1 VAAVF
6 GGRGAVLIFFF
17 TDAVGTGHSAGY
29 LTPLASVHASPLST
43 VPVDGT
49 PVVRVQALQQVPKFE
64 VIYNE
69 HFDLVYRNIRRLGVP
84 EALVDDAVQEV
95 FLVVYRRLGQFEGR
109 SSIKTWIFS
118 IVARVASDHR
128 RTIRR
133 KSPHTRNP
141 GAAVDADDIADERAE
156 GPHERMERLE
166 SVRLLHRL
174 LDELDDDKR
183 IVLVLAEL
191 ETMTVPEI
199 ADTLGENVNT
209 IYARL
214 RAARREFE
222 QAVARERA
230 RDTWRLR

>member
-1 VAAVF
+1 M
-6 GGRGAVLIFFF
+6 GVLKFFF
-17 TDAVGTGHSAGY
+17 TEVFAAGHSTGCLA
-29 LTPLASVHASPLST
+29 PLASVHASAASPL
-43 VPVDGT
+43 PVEGT
-49 PVVRVQALQQVPKFE
+49 SVVRAQVLRQVPPFE

-69 HFDLVYRNIRRLGVP
+69 HFDLVFRNIRRLGVP

-109 SSIKTWIFS
+109 SSLKTWIFS

-128 RTIRR
+128 RTLRR

-141 GAAVDADDIADERAE
+141 EAAVDADDIADEHAD
-156 GPHERMERLE
+156 GPHERMERQE

-191 ETMTVPEI
+191 ESMTVPEI

-209 IYARL
+209 IYARV

>member
-1 VAAVF
+1 VRA
-6 GGRGAVLIFFF
+6 
-17 TDAVGTGHSAGY
+17 H
-29 LTPLASVHASPLST
+29 T
-43 VPVDGT
+43 VP
-49 PVVRVQALQQVPKFE
+49 AVPPFE
-64 VIYNE
+64 AIYEE
-69 HFDLVYRNIRRLGVP
+69 HFDLVFRNIRRLGVP

-109 SSIKTWIFS
+109 SSLKTWIFS
-118 IVARVASDHR
+118 IVMRVASDHR
-128 RTIRR
+128 RSIRR
-133 KSPHTRNP
+133 KSPHVQNP
-141 GAAVDADDIADERAE
+141 EMAVDAEDIADERSE
-156 GPHERMERLE
+156 SPHDRMERRE
-166 SVRLLHRL
+166 GVELLHRL

-191 ETMTVPEI
+191 EALTVPEI

-214 RAARREFE
+214 RAARRDFE

>member
-1 VAAVF
+1 MN
-6 GGRGAVLIFFF
+6 
-17 TDAVGTGHSAGY
+17 GTLPVCAHTVS
-29 LTPLASVHASPLST
+29 SVP
-43 VPVDGT
+43 P
-49 PVVRVQALQQVPKFE
+49 FE
-64 VIYNE
+64 AIYDE
-69 HFDLVYRNIRRLGVP
+69 HFDLVFRNIRRLGVP

-109 SSIKTWIFS
+109 SSLKTWIFS
-118 IVARVASDHR
+118 IVMRVASDHR
-128 RTIRR
+128 RSIRR
-133 KSPHTRNP
+133 KSPHVQNP
-141 GAAVDADDIADERAE
+141 ESAVDADDIADERNE
-156 GPHERMERLE
+156 SPHERMERRE
-166 SVRLLHRL
+166 GVELLHRL

-191 ETMTVPEI
+191 EGLTAPEI

-214 RAARREFE
+214 RAARRDFE

>member
-1 VAAVF
+1 M
-6 GGRGAVLIFFF
+6 IFLF
-17 TDAVGTGHSAGY
+17 TDALKSGHSGGCLA
-29 LTPLASVHASPLST
+29 PIASVHAASMAS
-43 VPVDGT
+43 VSSDGNAA
-49 PVVRVQALQQVPKFE
+49 VRAQTLQAIPSFE
-64 VIYNE
+64 VIYSE
-69 HFDLVYRNIRRLGVP
+69 HFDLVFRNIRRLGVP
-84 EALVDDAVQEV
+84 ETLVDDAVQEV

-109 SSIKTWIFS
+109 SSLKTWIFS
-118 IVARVASDHR
+118 IVTRVASDHR
-128 RTIRR
+128 RAIRR
-133 KSPHTRNP
+133 KSPHTRGP
-141 GAAVDADDIADERAE
+141 DAAVDADDIADEKAE

-166 SVRLLHRL
+166 GVRLLHRL

-191 ETMTVPEI
+191 ESMTVPEI

-214 RAARREFE
+214 RAARRDFE